1 MAASTAKPSS
11 TMVVLLWTVFATVT
25 VALFLSLETVEARRR
40 DPSYEFNING
50 NGGLLTAESVR
61 GSRSLA
67 GSNVHVP
74 VATSPDDHLVTN
86 LPLLHTDDFKNTKH
100 WAGLLP
106 VSHKK
111 DGYLFY
117 WLFAPDP
124 DALEAA
130 KSRGMVR
137 DDESNVPLVVWLNGG
152 PACSSMDGLWIEN
165 GPFRLDPGDTQ
176 NSNNWNAMKIFDHS
190 WHKAPAYMLYIDQPV
205 GTGLS
210 FTTSGNY
217 PDNDERV
224 NEDFYYFLTEFM
236 KLHATTINVGVTVPQ
251 QQKKNKNKKK
261 NQPPQLQRP
270 FFFSGESHAGHY
282 IPSMMNYIRKQN
294 KDTQRLAQNDGVVM
308 PLTGAAIGN
317 GWFDPT
323 YQYSAHEAAFG
334 YGLIGKAQE
343 RSLAKE
349 EETCRRALANKDYT
363 SRVCFGLLSKVTSN
377 SLGKSN
383 PYMVSQYDTRVW
395 ENRNNPREFP
405 AGHKDVETY
414 LGQAHNKRIPNAGIK
429 DVLKAIHAQPSW
441 DAGQRYQECTNPPYN
456 ALSHQDGLGVVPD
469 IVELLEHN
477 TADETSGNANDN
489 ANGSANGSGDGPPIR
504 LLFFNGVHDLICN
517 HAGNENALEHLPW
530 KHQSQ
535 YVQAQR
541 YGWKSTATNKLG
553 GYSKEY
559 NNLIFLKVLDA
570 GHMVPMDVPEVA
582 LDMMVTFL
590 YADSSSHSKG
600 TFATY
605 KQVITP
611 IVQDDYQSG
620 GGASCPTCPACPT
633 HHGDTVNSDCPVC
646 NNNGDDDG
654 DGDGNDDESSNS
666 KSKATESLSLMPSS
680 PMVLGMLSGVST
692 FFVLAIIVAT
702 CCGKRSVWCRKDIGG
717 RRRKGHRYNKAGQ
730 IELPDP
736 RTSYRD
742 GGSDDG
748 DGDFDDDFE
757 DEAN

>member
-1 MAASTAKPSS
+1 MTATTRTTKTS
-11 TMVVLLWTVFATVT
+11 TMVVLLWTVFATI
-25 VALFLSLETVEARRR
+25 ALFLSLETAEARRR
-40 DPSYEFNING
+40 DPSYESNSLKETNNSNSEHERNG
-50 NGGLLTAESVR
+50 NSENSGGLLTKESVR

-74 VATSPDDHLVTN
+74 VAMSPDDHLVTD
-86 LPLLHTDDFKNTKH
+86 LPLLNNADFKNTKH

-106 VSHKK
+106 VNDKK

-124 DALEAA
+124 DRLEEA
-130 KSRGMVR
+130 KTSGVVK

-165 GPFRLDPGDTQ
+165 GPFRLDPGDERS
-176 NSNNWNAMKIFDHS
+176 NSGGNWNTMKIFEQS

-217 PDNDERV
+217 PNNDERV
-224 NEDFYYFLTEFM
+224 NQDFYYFLTEFM
-236 KLHATTINVGVTVPQ
+236 KLHATTLNVVIPQ
-251 QQKKNKNKKK
+251 K
-261 NQPPQLQRP
+261 NQPPKLQRP

-294 KDTQRLAQNDGVVM
+294 KDVQNLKKNDGVVM

-317 GWFDPT
+317 GWFDPI

-349 EETCRRALANKDYT
+349 EETCRRDLANKDYT
-363 SRVCFGLLSKVTSN
+363 SSVCFSLLNKVTSN
-377 SLGKSN
+377 SLGKNN
-383 PYMVSQYDTRVW
+383 PSMVSQYDTRVW
-395 ENRNNPREFP
+395 ENRHNPREFP

-414 LGQAHNKRIPNAGIK
+414 LGQANDRRIPNAGIK

-477 TADETSGNANDN
+477 TVDESSNEKDGND
-489 ANGSANGSGDGPPIR
+489 DGQPIR

-517 HAGNENALEHLPW
+517 HAGNENALENLPW
-530 KHQSQ
+530 KHRLQ
-535 YVQAQR
+535 YIQAQR
-541 YGWKSTATNKLG
+541 YGWKSNATDKLG

-559 NNLIFLKVLDA
+559 NNLTFLKVLDA

-582 LDMMVTFL
+582 LDMMATFL
-590 YADSSSHSKG
+590 YAEYAPHSKG

-605 KQVITP
+605 QQVITP
-611 IVQDDYQSG
+611 IVEEQSG
-620 GGASCPTCPACPT
+620 SGSGASCTTCPVCPN
-633 HHGDTVNSDCPVC
+633 HHGGNVNSNSDCPIC
-646 NNNGDDDG
+646 
-654 DGDGNDDESSNS
+654 
-666 KSKATESLSLMPSS
+666 KSEETERLSLIPSS
-680 PMVLGMLSGVST
+680 PMVLGILSGVST
-692 FFVLAIIVAT
+692 FFVLAMVT
-702 CCGKRSVWCRKDIGG
+702 MCCKRFVCFRSN
-717 RRRKGHRYNKAGQ
+717 RRKGRNYNKAGQ

-742 GGSDDG
+742 AGDSDRDRDDDG
-748 DGDFDDDFE
+748 FN